1 MRWVAGAAIVVALYA
16 SCGEGTPTPISRATP
31 TASPLVAP
39 RPLPPS
45 PTAPPLVSTPIPTP
59 AARATDQAGRAI
71 VRQSGDVARGGA
83 TSLIGGN
90 GGWLISVPVGLNLEF
105 RGIAIVEG
113 LSAGPRVLLRDQA
126 TGSEIAIDNVHGVV
140 AGYVARGPSDQL
152 ENIARLLEQ
161 VQVSR

>member
-1 MRWVAGAAIVVALYA
+1 
-16 SCGEGTPTPISRATP
+16 
-31 TASPLVAP
+31 
-39 RPLPPS
+39 
-45 PTAPPLVSTPIPTP
+45 
-59 AARATDQAGRAI
+59 
-71 VRQSGDVARGGA
+71 
-83 TSLIGGN
+83 
-90 GGWLISVPVGLNLEF
+90 VPVGLNLEF